1 MLRQHAPKIW
11 RPIHVS
17 RRLAIEVG
25 LGLLVIVA
33 GLLGVVWFMSYARVD
48 APASQPYALTRP
60 ANMPNDGAAYVEYL
74 TGRASQLYALTRP
87 ANMPNDGSAY
97 VEYLSRPAAQPYE
110 LTRPANMPN
119 DGSAYVEY
127 LSRGQR

>member
-1 MLRQHAPKIW
+1 MFRQHAPKMW

-17 RRLAIEVG
+17 RRLAIEIG

-33 GLLGVVWFMSYARVD
+33 GLLGVMWYLRSMRVE
-48 APASQPYALTRP
+48 APAA
-60 ANMPNDGAAYVEYL
+60 V
-74 TGRASQLYALTRP
+74 
-87 ANMPNDGSAY
+87 
-97 VEYLSRPAAQPYE
+97 AQPYE

-127 LSRGQR
+127 LSGRQAVNPNLPNIGTDSAYNLR

>member
-1 MLRQHAPKIW
+1 MLRQHAPKMW

-33 GLLGVVWFMSYARVD
+33 GLLAVVWYMRYARVEVPA
-48 APASQPYALTRP
+48 APPYA
-60 ANMPNDGAAYVEYL
+60 
-74 TGRASQLYALTRP
+74 
-87 ANMPNDGSAY
+87 
-97 VEYLSRPAAQPYE
+97 